1 MKSHVWRP
9 LWIVLGLVG
18 LILLLRP
25 LIVPSDF
32 GTGER
37 GFMYGYH
44 RKGNEEDWKA
54 IKVKYRS
61 KEYCKDCHQEKYDS
75 NMSSKHSIIQCENC
89 HGPAVDH
96 PENPEKLVIDKSRAL
111 CIRCHAYLPY
121 EQSDRSKIKGI
132 NPAEHNPD
140 MECSMCHDPHKPNLG
155 G

>member
-1 MKSHVWRP
+1 
-9 LWIVLGLVG
+9 LVG
-18 LILLLRP
+18 VILLLRP
-25 LIVPSDF
+25 LVVPSDF

-44 RKGNEEDWKA
+44 RKSNEEDWKA
-54 IKVKYRS
+54 IKVKYRL